1 MDWGF
6 PCGANAGH
14 ERDTAWS
21 LGWRGP
27 PSVGSGNP
35 LQYPCLGNSMHREAS
50 RATVLGHDSAHHE
63 PRDPTWFV
71 LVILCGSFYHF
82 DPTPSALVKLASLL
96 FFKLDHTLPPWGLLS
111 ATPSSYRDLCAKVSS
126 LTLAPSQ
133 TATPWDFSGGP
144 MVKTSPSNA
153 CLCIRKFNQVSGI
166 FLFLS
171 YKYKILSTNLRVE
184 CHK

>member
-27 PSVGSGNP
+27 PGVGSGNP

-126 LTLAPSQ
+126 LTLPPSQ

-153 CLCIRKFNQVSGI
+153 SGGAGGG
-166 FLFLS
+166 FYPWLGS
-171 YKYKILSTNLRVE
+171 
-184 CHK
+184 